1 MSTSKLPEKCWHCL
15 VTPKGKKNVAVVN
28 DLTFDELQKTII
40 APWHDKRTFVV
51 SGALVEPS
59 AGVLA

>member
-1 MSTSKLPEKCWHCL
+1 L